1 MRSYV
6 KTMIRKKKLIAIIP
20 AKKNSKGIKNK
31 NILKINNRT
40 LLERKILLSKKN
52 KYIDKT
58 IVSTDCKFMFKIA
71 KKHNVNNVGLR
82 PKNLSTD
89 KALTI
94 DVINHIIKKQNFKDV
109 YIILL
114 QVSSPFSSQKLL
126 NKFLKEFDRKKT
138 FNSSVSV
145 TFFNNPHPCKIQ
157 QIKGG
162 KLTSFLKKKES
173 MVPRQTLPKVYK
185 LNGLFY
191 ISHSKYIKKNKSFFN
206 HPVLPNI
213 IEKKYSLNLD
223 ENDDLIIFKEY
234 LKNRKFLKQ
243 LN

>member
-1 MRSYV
+1 
-6 KTMIRKKKLIAIIP
+6 MIRKKNLIAIIP
-20 AKKNSKGIKNK
+20 VRKNSKGVKNK
-31 NILKINNRT
+31 NILKINNKT

-71 KKHNVNNVGLR
+71 KKHKVNDTSLR

-89 KALTI
+89 KALTV
-94 DVINHIIKKQNFKDV
+94 DVINYITKKQNLKDV

-145 TFFNNPHPCKIQ
+145 TFFNNPHPYKVQKIR
-157 QIKGG
+157 GG
-162 KLTSFLKKKES
+162 KLTSFIKKKES
-173 MVPRQTLPKVYK
+173 MLPRQLLPKVYK

-206 HPVLPNI
+206 HPVLPSV
-213 IEKKYSLNLD
+213 IEKKYSLNID
-223 ENDDLIIFKEY
+223 ENDDLTIFKEY
-234 LKNRKFLKQ
+234 LKDRKFLNQ

>member
-1 MRSYV
+1 MLSYV
-6 KTMIRKKKLIAIIP
+6 EIMIRKKNLIAIIP
-20 AKKNSKGIKNK
+20 VKKKSKGIQNK
-31 NILKINNRT
+31 NILKINNKT

-71 KKHNVNNVGLR
+71 KKHSVNDISLR

-94 DVINHIIKKQNFKDV
+94 DVINHIAKKQNLKDV

-126 NKFLKEFDRKKT
+126 NKFLKEFDIKKT

-145 TFFNNPHPCKIQ
+145 SFFNNPHPYKVQ
-157 QIKGG
+157 QIKNG
-162 KLTSFLKKKES
+162 KLSSFLKKES
-173 MVPRQTLPKVYK
+173 MVPRQFLPKVYK

-191 ISHSKYIKKNKSFFN
+191 ISHLNYIKKNKSFFN

-243 LN
+243 IN